1 MNKKPLSPGLC
12 AVFVALAG
20 CLWGTT
26 GLFIRQFNAVGLT
39 AMNIV
44 ELRSAITLVVMV
56 AIVLFIDPKLL
67 RIRLR
72 DAWCFLGTGLFS
84 ILFFNFCYFQTI
96 QVSSM
101 AVAATLLYT
110 SPVFVMVLSLWLFGE
125 KLTGKKIA
133 ALALALTGC
142 VLVSGVLTGGGLTW
156 QGALLGVGAGVGYAL
171 YSIFTRCALLRGY
184 HSMTITAYTFV
195 FSTVGG
201 LFLVDYPAIGG
212 AFAQSGWG
220 LFGLVTA
227 YAVVT
232 TVLPYI
238 LYTVGLTGVENS
250 KAAVIAAV
258 EPVMAALLGLIV
270 FREVPDMPAAVG
282 MVLVLAAVLVLNVQ
296 RRKPHA

>member
-1 MNKKPLSPGLC
+1 MKKRRLSPGLC
-12 AVFVALAG
+12 AAFVAAAG

-26 GLFIRQFNAVGLT
+26 GLFVRHFNAVGLT

-44 ELRSAITLVVMV
+44 ELRGIITAVVMV
-56 AIVLFIDPKLL
+56 ALTLCIDPQLL

-96 QVSSM
+96 QTSSM

-125 KLTGKKIA
+125 KLSLKKIA

-142 VLVSGVLTGGGLTW
+142 VLVSGVLTGGGLTL
-156 QGALLGVGAGVGYAL
+156 QGFMLGMGAGLGYAL
-171 YSIFTRCALLRGY
+171 YSIFSRFALLRGY
-184 HSMTITAYTFV
+184 HSMTITSYTFI

-201 LFLVDYPAIGG
+201 LFFIDLPAIRE
-212 AFAQSGWG
+212 AVAADG
-220 LFGLVTA
+220 LSLVWLLIA

-250 KAAVIAAV
+250 KASVIASV
-258 EPVMAALLGLIV
+258 EPVMAALLGLVAFHEI
-270 FREVPDMPAAVG
+270 PDLPAVIG
-282 MVLVLAAVLVLNVQ
+282 ILLVLTAVVVLNVSQ
-296 RRKPHA
+296 KKET